1 MNTMKITN
9 STIKKLLEHYK
20 EISLLY
26 KIKAT
31 LDWDMNVNLPPKG
44 AEGRARQTEY
54 LAKKITDLW
63 LHEDFKQTL
72 EKANTEKELNKEEQ
86 AIVRNLNKATEYYFR
101 VPPEIIAEKE
111 KVTSVAFMIWK
122 KAREKNDF
130 KLFLPSLK
138 ELIRID
144 QIIAKHIG
152 FKDNP
157 YDALL
162 DQYEPE
168 LTATHVQKLFDQI
181 KPQLVELVQ
190 KMQEK
195 QTGQTILQELQQHT
209 YPIDKQKHIG
219 DVVMKKMGFDFEGGR
234 VDVSPHPFTT
244 ELGRGDIRVTTAF
257 IEKDF
262 RSSYTA
268 YMHETGHALYE
279 QGVNPEYEGTP
290 LEGGVS
296 LGIHEALSRFWEN
309 MVGRNSNFLEHMK
322 STFQGQYLTQLQ
334 ALTENEFVSVFHVVK
349 PSFIRIEAD
358 EVTYTLHIILRF
370 EMENGL
376 INGTIKPEDAAEVWK
391 EKSKEYFGIVPPIDS
406 QGVLQD
412 VHWAYGSFGY
422 FPSYALGNLYGAQLL
437 HQMKKEFD
445 FDKELAKGNLAKVH
459 AFLKD
464 EVHEYGSLYL
474 PADLIK
480 KVTGE
485 ELNPKYFIDYLKE
498 KYLP

>member
-1 MNTMKITN
+1 MKITN
-9 STIKKLLEHYK
+9 STIKKLLDHYK

-31 LDWDMNVNLPPKG
+31 LDWDMNVNLPSK
-44 AEGRARQTEY
+44 AATERAKQTEY
-54 LAKKITDLW
+54 LAQKITDLW
-63 LHEDFKQTL
+63 IDNEFKQTL
-72 EKANTEKELNKEEQ
+72 EKAQKEKNLTLEEQ
-86 AIVRNLNKATEYYFR
+86 AILRNLIQGTKYYFR

-111 KVTSVAFMIWK
+111 KLTSEAFMIWK
-122 KAREKNDF
+122 EAKEKNDF
-130 KLFLPSLK
+130 KSFLPSLK

-152 FKDNP
+152 YKDNP

-162 DQYEPE
+162 DQYEPG
-168 LTATHVQKLFDQI
+168 LTADHVQKLFDKI
-181 KPQLVELVQ
+181 KPQLVALVQ
-190 KMQEK
+190 RIQKKQPSQE
-195 QTGQTILQELQQHT
+195 IIQELLQQI
-209 YPIDKQKHIG
+209 YPIQQQKKIG
-219 DVVMKKMGFDFEGGR
+219 EIAIKKMGFDFEAGR

-244 ELGRGDIRVTTAF
+244 ELNRNDIRFTTAF

-268 YMHETGHALYE
+268 YMHEAGHALYE
-279 QGVNPEYEGTP
+279 QGINPEYDGTP

-309 MVGRNSNFLEHMK
+309 MIGKNPNFLKHMK
-322 STFQGQYLTQLQ
+322 PFFQENYLQQIQ
-334 ALTENEFVSVFHVVK
+334 ALNEDEFINLFYVVK
-349 PSFIRIEAD
+349 PSFIRIESD

-376 INGTIKPEDAAEVWK
+376 INGTIKPEDAATVWK
-391 EKSKEYFGIVPPIDS
+391 EKSKEYFGIVPPTDT

-422 FPSYALGNLYGAQLL
+422 FPSYALGNLYGAQFLAT
-437 HQMKKEFD
+437 MKKEFD
-445 FDKELAKGNLAKVH
+445 VEKELTEGSLAKIH

-464 EVHEYGSLYL
+464 EIHEYGSLYL
-474 PADLIK
+474 PAELIK

-485 ELNPKYFIDYLKE
+485 PLNPHYFLDYLTE
-498 KYLP
+498 KYTKLYS

>member
-1 MNTMKITN
+1 MKITN
-9 STIKKLLEHYK
+9 PAVKILLEYYK

-54 LAKKITDLW
+54 LAQKITALW
-63 LHEDFKQTL
+63 LNETFKQTL
-72 EKANTEKELNKEEQ
+72 KKANTEKNLNLEEQ
-86 AIVRNLNKATEYYFR
+86 AIVRNLHKATKYYFR
-101 VPPEIIAEKE
+101 VPSEIIAEKE
-111 KVTSVAFMIWK
+111 KLTSEAFMIWK
-122 KAREKNDF
+122 EAKGKNDF

-152 FKDNP
+152 YTENP

-168 LTATHVQKLFDQI
+168 LTAKHVQELFDQI

-190 KMQEK
+190 KLQKK
-195 QTGQTILQELQQHT
+195 QTGKTILQELLRHT

-244 ELGRGDIRVTTAF
+244 ELGRNDIRVTTAF

-309 MVGRNSNFLEHMK
+309 MVGRNSSFLKHMK
-322 STFQGQYLTQLQ
+322 PTFQGQYLTQLQ
-334 ALTENEFVSVFHVVK
+334 ALTDDEFVSLFHVVK
-349 PSFIRIEAD
+349 PSFVRIEAD

-376 INGTIKPEDAAEVWK
+376 INGTIKPEDAASVWK
-391 EKSKEYFGIVPPIDS
+391 EKSKEYFGIVPPTDS

-437 HQMKKEFD
+437 MQMKKEFD
-445 FDKELAKGNLAKVH
+445 FDKELAKGNLAKIH

-474 PADLIK
+474 PAELIK

-485 ELNPKYFIDYLKE
+485 KLNPQYFIDYLKE
-498 KYLP
+498 KYL

>member
-1 MNTMKITN
+1 MTITN
-9 STIKKLLEHYK
+9 PTIKALLEHYK
-20 EISLLY
+20 EISLLS

-31 LDWDMNVNLPPKG
+31 LDWDMNVNLPAKA
-44 AEGRARQTEY
+44 AEDRAKQSEY
-54 LAKKITDLW
+54 LAEKITDLW
-63 LHEDFKQTL
+63 LDESFKKTL
-72 EKANTEKELNKEEQ
+72 EQANKEQNLNTEEQ

-111 KVTSVAFMIWK
+111 KLTSEAFMIWK
-122 KAREKNDF
+122 EARTNNDF
-130 KLFLPSLK
+130 KSFLSPLK

-152 FKDNP
+152 YKDNP

-162 DQYEPE
+162 DQYEPG
-168 LTATHVQKLFDQI
+168 LTADHVQKLFDEI

-190 KMQEK
+190 KIQNK
-195 QTGQTILQELQQHT
+195 QKDQTTLHELLQHT
-209 YPIDKQKHIG
+209 YPIDKQKQIG
-219 DVVMKKMGFDFEGGR
+219 DIAMRKMGFDFDAGR

-244 ELGRGDIRVTTAF
+244 ELGRTDIRITTAF

-279 QGVNPEYEGTP
+279 QGINPEYDATP

-309 MVGRNSNFLEHMK
+309 MVGKNPHFLKHMK
-322 STFQGQYLTQLQ
+322 PVFQEHYLEQIQ
-334 ALTENEFVSVFHVVK
+334 ALTEDEFVNLFHVVR

-376 INGTIKPEDAAEVWK
+376 INGTIKPEDAADVWK
-391 EKSKEYFGIVPPIDS
+391 EKSKAYFGLVPPTDS

-422 FPSYALGNLYGAQLL
+422 FPSYALGNLYGAQFLAK
-437 HQMKKEFD
+437 MKKEFD
-445 FDKELAKGNLAKVH
+445 FDREVGEGNLAKVH

-464 EVHEYGSLYL
+464 EIHQYGSLYL
-474 PADLIK
+474 PADLVK

-485 ELNPKYFIDYLKE
+485 ALNPHYVLDYLKE
-498 KYLP
+498 KYL